1 MQKHTHTKTHTVKAI
16 PSGKNIVEGIIISDL
31 KLYHTPS

>member
-1 MQKHTHTKTHTVKAI
+1 MQKHKRPHTVKAI
-16 PSGKNIVEGIIISDL
+16 PGRKNIVEGIIISDL